1 MNEMATTVMT
11 REEAET
17 TNDLIKHYVKN
28 TRLLLLEMRDRKGW
42 QVLGYRSFED
52 YGEKEFGYTK
62 VHLYRLANAA
72 EIEMSLKSNQLVTQ
86 DQEIP
91 ESQLRPLAQVEPES
105 RPQVWQSVQACA
117 DAESEGKITAKM
129 VEEAV
134 AQWKSDAIKHQSLA
148 EQWKRKAVEA
158 ENALARQTPEII
170 ERTREVEV
178 TPPDYEETKRQ
189 AELAATL
196 QSELEQAQAQL
207 SQLSTEI
214 ARKIEAGTQRGL
226 RERQAELDHLEQRK
240 DALERMVAARMERF
254 TRFNATLDAN
264 QEIADECGKLASAFG
279 GFTATVS
286 SHEIPGLSPRTRA
299 QAERVRHLID
309 GAASALDLI
318 LSLPDLPTEYE
329 IRQAT

>member
-1 MNEMATTVMT
+1 MRLPELLNANGNSRLHLPGINHAIALLSADDDVKAEVQARIDAGASITV
-11 REEAET
+11 R
-17 TNDLIKHYVKN
+17 
-28 TRLLLLEMRDRKGW
+28 
-42 QVLGYRSFED
+42 
-52 YGEKEFGYTK
+52 
-62 VHLYRLANAA
+62 
-72 EIEMSLKSNQLVTQ
+72 EIEELKRQAKASEHWKECAQAAQ
-86 DQEIP
+86 
-91 ESQLRPLAQVEPES
+91 SQAIE
-105 RPQVWQSVQACA
+105 
-117 DAESEGKITAKM
+117 
-129 VEEAV
+129 
-134 AQWKSDAIKHQSLA
+134 WKQ
-148 EQWKRKAVEA
+148 KAMEA
-158 ENALARQTPEII
+158 ENALARQTPQII
-170 ERTREVEV
+170 ERTLEVEV
-178 TPPDYEETKRQ
+178 IPPDYDETKRQ

-254 TRFNATLDAN
+254 TRFNAVLDAN

-309 GAASALDLI
+309 GAARALDLI

-329 IRQAT
+329 IREAT